1 MQKTLT
7 QKIKGTI
14 KILETS
20 GINGCITGSSLLDCD
35 FDSWNNP
42 PDIDVFVYSENSF
55 INAIDIMR
63 YRYGFKPGTT
73 DASTV
78 NGEQWKIDRTIKF
91 GMKRNASLS
100 TVKLNLDGVVVNVS
114 YRKGQT
120 TVLDVI
126 SNFDMSIIMRGY
138 DIPKGTMLDLRTMA
152 STENVAVPNP
162 LRDQDAEVYVTDQW
176 IRQFDRV
183 IKYWDRGFDTRP
195 MARFYIKLINDTIDK
210 GSLFKTSKS
219 MEFFD
224 EFSKEFMDVREKIE
238 LWLEDKED

>member
-1 MQKTLT
+1 MMMDMSKL
-7 QKIKGTI
+7 
-14 KILETS
+14 LMTS
-20 GINGCITGSSLLDCD
+20 
-35 FDSWNNP
+35 
-42 PDIDVFVYSENSF
+42 
-55 INAIDIMR
+55 
-63 YRYGFKPGTT
+63 
-73 DASTV
+73 
-78 NGEQWKIDRTIKF
+78 
-91 GMKRNASLS
+91 
-100 TVKLNLDGVVVNVS
+100 
-114 YRKGQT
+114 

-219 MEFFD
+219 VEFFD
-224 EFSKEFMDVREKIE
+224 EFSKEFMNVREKIE
-238 LWLEDKED
+238 LWLKDKED